1 MEGSRFLLPLRPL
14 SFRNYR
20 LFFLGQLISLMGTWM
35 QSVAQQWLVYRL
47 TGSAALLGLV
57 GFLSQIP
64 MLLLTPFGGVIADR
78 FPKRNIVVVTQT
90 LFMLLAFAFAFLTLT
105 NHIRVWHIPLLAF
118 LFGVVNAADVPAR
131 QSLVPELVPRE
142 VLVNAIALN
151 SAMFNLARIVG
162 PAIAGLMVAAFG
174 EGWCFFAN
182 AVSYLAVIIGLL
194 IMDLPNDYTAPTTS
208 PLKHLL
214 EGFHFV
220 VQTSPIR
227 EILMLLGL
235 VSVMGMS
242 YTVLMPIFADRILHV
257 GPKGLGILMAA
268 SGMGALTGALVLAM
282 KRGIR
287 GLGKRVAFGAVG
299 FGISLILFSQSRS
312 FLLSVLILA
321 PVGFCMVTQMTSAN
335 TLVQTFSPDELRGRV
350 MSVYAMMFMG
360 MAPFGSLLAGSLA
373 HWLGAPTAVALGGLS
388 CVIGGLLFA
397 RKLPQL
403 RAATRQLL
411 RSRASDNGL

>member
-1 MEGSRFLLPLRPL
+1 
-14 SFRNYR
+14 
-20 LFFLGQLISLMGTWM
+20 
-35 QSVAQQWLVYRL
+35 
-47 TGSAALLGLV
+47 
-57 GFLSQIP
+57 
-64 MLLLTPFGGVIADR
+64 
-78 FPKRNIVVVTQT
+78 
-90 LFMLLAFAFAFLTLT
+90 
-105 NHIRVWHIPLLAF
+105 
-118 LFGVVNAADVPAR
+118 
-131 QSLVPELVPRE
+131 
-142 VLVNAIALN
+142 
-151 SAMFNLARIVG
+151 
-162 PAIAGLMVAAFG
+162 
-174 EGWCFFAN
+174 
-182 AVSYLAVIIGLL
+182 
-194 IMDLPNDYTAPTTS
+194 
-208 PLKHLL
+208 
-214 EGFHFV
+214 
-220 VQTSPIR
+220 
-227 EILMLLGL
+227 
-235 VSVMGMS
+235 
-242 YTVLMPIFADRILHV
+242 
-257 GPKGLGILMAA
+257 
-268 SGMGALTGALVLAM
+268 M
-282 KRGIR
+282 KRGIS